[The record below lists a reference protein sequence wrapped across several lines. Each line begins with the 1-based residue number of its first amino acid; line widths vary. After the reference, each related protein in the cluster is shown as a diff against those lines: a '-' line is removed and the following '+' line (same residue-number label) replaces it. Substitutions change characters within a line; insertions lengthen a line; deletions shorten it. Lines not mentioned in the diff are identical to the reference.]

1 MKLKYVTAIFL
12 SSSLLLAACSN
23 DETSKENAH
32 EVQKSHQTNKVY
44 DKLSDKDITKKG
56 STATTKTKD
65 VTFVLGNHD
74 RILQVKK
81 DLSDMPINKQQEEK
95 KLEGYAK
102 AYMEDDTKLKK
113 VKSETQK
120 VYYSEKIN
128 REYFVTY
135 QLDTNGN
142 VTEILISS
150 YK

>member
-1 MKLKYVTAIFL
+1 MRMRFKNHIKLTRCTTNYRIKT
-12 SSSLLLAACSN
+12 LL
-23 DETSKENAH
+23 
-32 EVQKSHQTNKVY
+32 
-44 DKLSDKDITKKG
+44 KKG

-102 AYMEDDTKLKK
+102 AYMEDDAKLKK
-113 VKSETQK
+113 VRSETQK
-120 VYYSEKIN
+120 VYYSKKIN